1 MGFVLEPKAGRV
13 VLCQI
18 GEVME
23 VEDDKFP
30 NDLTMDAQ
38 MRLKPKDRH

>member
-1 MGFVLEPKAGRV
+1 V